1 MTTPDQLYAAIDG
14 TWPALRLREAGPF
27 TLRDGDGGGQ
37 RVSAATL
44 REAGAA
50 APDEQ
55 ALARAEAAMASPI
68 FMIRDSDSA
77 LDAALQA
84 RGYAIKDPVTLYT
97 CAPASLTDRPIPRVT
112 TFCIWEPLQIMADI
126 WAEGGIDAP
135 RLRVMHRAS
144 GPKTG
149 ILGRIDDQPAAA
161 AFVAIHDGIA
171 MLHALEV
178 RSVHRRK
185 GLAAWIMRQAA
196 FWAQEH
202 GAQTLSVLVTQ
213 ANAPANA
220 LYSALGLRAA
230 ATYHYRIKDA

>member
-1 MTTPDQLYAAIDG
+1 MRDV
-14 TWPALRLREAGPF
+14 GPF
-27 TLRDGDGGGQ
+27 ALRDGDGGGQ

-44 REAGAA
+44 REAGAPG
-50 APDEQ
+50 PDEQ
-55 ALARAEAAMASPI
+55 ALCAAEQAMDRPL
-68 FMIRDSDSA
+68 FMIRDSDTA

-97 CAPASLTDRPIPRVT
+97 CAPASLADRPIPRVT

-126 WAEGGIDAP
+126 WAEGGIDAA
-135 RLRVMHRAS
+135 RLRVMHRAA

-178 RSVHRRK
+178 RAAHRRK
-185 GLAAWIMRQAA
+185 GLAAWVMRQSAIWAA
-196 FWAQEH
+196 DQ
-202 GAQTLSVLVTQ
+202 GARTLSVLVTT
-213 ANAPANA
+213 ANEPANA
-220 LYSALGLRAA
+220 LYASLGMTPA
-230 ATYHYRIKDA
+230 ATYHYRVKTS